1 MKNKPAKKTQQ
12 QRRKDADRATATTAE
27 TEQGYR
33 DVAAGNFETAT
44 DVQKQQMNTIQN
56 TLISDNNME
65 DAKRKQMLEILAS
78 LGTNWMH
85 IKFATE
91 ELAKLSKLEE
101 S

>member
-1 MKNKPAKKTQQ
+1 
-12 QRRKDADRATATTAE
+12 
-27 TEQGYR
+27 
-33 DVAAGNFETAT
+33 
-44 DVQKQQMNTIQN
+44 MNTIQN

-65 DAKRKQMLEILAS
+65 DGKRKQMLEILAS

-91 ELAKLSKLEE
+91 ELAKLSQLEE